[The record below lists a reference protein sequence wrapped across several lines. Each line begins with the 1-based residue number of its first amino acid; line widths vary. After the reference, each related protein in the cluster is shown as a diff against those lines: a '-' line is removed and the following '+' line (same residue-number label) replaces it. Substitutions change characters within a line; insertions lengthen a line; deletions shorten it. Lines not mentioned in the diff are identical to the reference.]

1 MDYIAALLPA
11 LIMLP
16 LAASVCCVLVANT
29 RVCAAI
35 SIISAA
41 ALLVLSASALLAIDA
56 HEAGILRYA
65 FAGWSQPLGIELQVY
80 GFTAL
85 MTALTS
91 LLVFVLSIYSSVYF
105 SSSDKALRFW
115 PLWWLLIAGLNAL
128 FLSSDIFNIYVAFE
142 LIGLAAVALIA
153 IENNRPALIAALRY
167 LLVSLLG
174 SLCYLL
180 AVALLY
186 REYGSLDLVQLASLA
201 TDSPS
206 SSAALLLITIGLC
219 LKTALFP
226 MHFWLPAAHGSASAP
241 VSAVLSA
248 LVVKGSFY
256 LIARFWLD
264 TLAPA
269 ASDSGLIILGI
280 FGAGAILW
288 GSTQA
293 LFASRLKVMVAYST
307 VAQIGYLFLLFP
319 LMVGNSQINAFEGA
333 AMGAIT
339 YLIVAHATAKSAMFL
354 AAGNIMRI
362 AGHDNIKQLKGLV
375 RHCPLSIFTFAIAG
389 ASLIGLPPSAGF
401 IAKWLLLSNS
411 IAKGQWWWVIII
423 LSGGLLAAAYVFK
436 FLNLAFAKD
445 DDTFKKADIVST
457 ISPILPLCGLTLAF
471 LTILLGFNAQW
482 LLEISGTL
490 VYETVG
496 QGLKGVTQ

>member
-1 MDYIAALLPA
+1 MNDIALLLPA

-16 LAASVCCVLVANT
+16 LAISVCCVLISNV
-29 RVCAAI
+29 RVCSTI
-35 SIISAA
+35 SIICAG
-41 ALLVLSASALLAIDA
+41 LLLTLSVNVLLAINDTSTP
-56 HEAGILRYA
+56 IIRYA

-80 GFTAL
+80 SFTAL
-85 MTALTS
+85 MVTLAS

-105 SSSDKALRFW
+105 TSRDKSARFW
-115 PLWWLLIAGLNAL
+115 PLWWMLVAGLNAL

-142 LIGLAAVALIA
+142 LIGLSAVALIA
-153 IENNRPALIAALRY
+153 IENNKAALTAALRY

-174 SLCYLL
+174 SLCFLL

-186 REYGSLDLVQLASLA
+186 REYGTLDLVQLASLA
-201 TDSPS
+201 TDSTS
-206 SSAALLLITIGLC
+206 STAALLLITVGLS

-226 MHFWLPAAHGSASAP
+226 LHFWLPAAHASASAP

-256 LIARFWLD
+256 LIVRFWLD
-264 TLAPA
+264 ILAPA
-269 ASDSGLIILGI
+269 ASDSGLIMLGV
-280 FGAGAILW
+280 FGAGAIIW

-319 LMVGNSQINAFEGA
+319 LMVGNAQVNAFEGA
-333 AMGAIT
+333 AAGAIT
-339 YLIVAHATAKSAMFL
+339 YLIVAHATAKSAMFM

-375 RHCPLSIFTFAIAG
+375 RSSPLSVFTFAIAG

-401 IAKWLLLSNS
+401 IAKWLLLRSS
-411 IAKGQWWWVIII
+411 IDSGQWWWVIII

-436 FLNLAFAKD
+436 FLNLAFAKYD
-445 DDTFKKADIVST
+445 DSAGTST
-457 ISPILPLCGLTLAF
+457 LIHKISPIMPLCAFALAL
-471 LTILLGFNAQW
+471 LTIVLGFNAQW
-482 LLEISGTL
+482 LLDISGT
-490 VYETVG
+490 VIYETAGVQI
-496 QGLKGVTQ
+496 QGVIK